1 MKKKSTIPT
10 ILGIII
16 LIVGIF
22 AGVFSLRNVQVFR
35 IGASTESSPKDIR
48 VSNITDN
55 SATISWTTDKATLG
69 FIAWGSSQGDTN
81 KVENEDASSQK
92 YFSHNISLT
101 GLSPNTNYF
110 YKINSDGTNFD
121 NGGIPWQFTTGAPL
135 GINKNS
141 ILLSGTVI
149 NATGAPEVKSLVYA
163 SVGGYLLSTLTS
175 DAGNFVF
182 QLGSARTQD
191 LKSYAQINM
200 SSTLVQISVVAP
212 PDGVASAQIFPQ
224 SGNPLPAIIIGQ
236 VYDFRSSPAN
246 NQGGSPNADL
256 NLPQSASQSSKF
268 NVDASSSATKSTSV
282 ILESLNEGETITSQ
296 KPQFFG
302 KGPGGESI
310 VITINSQ
317 SPISATVQIPK
328 NGSWSYSV
336 PTNLDPGNHTIT
348 ISWIDTSGI
357 TRFLTRSFVVQAGE
371 APAFTASQSGAT
383 TTPTPVATPTIKPTG
398 SPSASPTATP
408 RVTLTPTPMASITPM
423 PVPVTGDLTPT
434 LILFIMGLA
443 VVAFSFVVWRISE
456 N

>member
-16 LIVGIF
+16 LLGGIF

-35 IGASTESSPKDIR
+35 IGASTEASPKDIR

-69 FIAWGSSQGDTN
+69 FVTWGLSQGDTN
-81 KVENEDASSQK
+81 KVESEDVSSQK

-110 YKINSDGTNFD
+110 YKINSDGASFD

-135 GINKNS
+135 DINKNS

-175 DAGNFVF
+175 NSGNFVF
-182 QLGSARTQD
+182 QLGSARTPD
-191 LKSYAQINM
+191 LKNYTQIDT
-200 SSTLVQISVVAP
+200 SSTLVQVSVVAP

-224 SGNPLPAIIIGQ
+224 SGNPAPTIIIGQ

-246 NQGGSPNADL
+246 NQGGSPNANL
-256 NLPQSASQSSKF
+256 NLPESASQSSKF
-268 NVDASSSATKSTSV
+268 NVNASPSTAKPTSV
-282 ILESLNEGETITSQ
+282 ILESLTEGETVTSQ

-317 SPISATVQIPK
+317 SPISATVQIPQS
-328 NGSWSYSV
+328 GSWSYSV

-357 TRFLTRSFVVQAGE
+357 TRFLTRDFVVQAGE

-383 TTPTPVATPTIKPTG
+383 ATPTPTATPTVKPTG
-398 SPSASPTATP
+398 SPSASPTPTP
-408 RVTLTPTPMASITPM
+408 KTTLTPTPTASATAM